1 MALSMEKRAQ
11 ASAFSMFFQKK
22 VKDSMSSSLKGRRK
36 QNGPKYGQKRRLLQ
50 CFAPFE
56 RAGFEHTGPVCK
68 ITPNFGKV
76 DYGHDEKTEKA
87 NKMVTILCESGAMFT
102 ELAHEQKTCKMTF
115 LQPR

>member
-1 MALSMEKRAQ
+1 MGKSVKT
-11 ASAFSMFFQKK
+11 SAFSVFFPKK
-22 VKDSMSSSLKGRRK
+22 VEDNMSSSLKGRRK

-76 DYGHDEKTEKA
+76 DYGHDEKTEKVDK
-87 NKMVTILCESGAMFT
+87 NGTFLCESGAMFT